1 MIERVK
7 SAMVGLGAGW
17 VLVLMLVLSVV
28 SLAIM
33 LERAWLYWSLRD
45 DVPTLMRDLGRLL
58 RGGDLDGARKR
69 LEASPSAEAAVVIA
83 GIVEAG
89 MGAEA
94 AEEAMLGA
102 SALQKLKLEKR
113 LTFLGTLGNNAPF
126 IGLLGTVIG
135 IVGAFD
141 ELGKQKNA
149 TMTAAATQVAPEA
162 VMTNISEALVATA
175 VGLLVAIPAVAA
187 FNWFQRIV
195 RATLANTEA
204 LSHVLLAHLK
214 ATGTAGADVEAAIE
228 TAAARGDR
236 ASKASKSRSPRRTR
250 TTTDGWRRSRRPERR
265 DHGDQRHPA
274 GRHHARSPHH
284 LHGDGEA
291 HRLEVGAARSAE
303 GGVGLGHPDGLQHRA
318 RRRRHHADRLAR
330 RPNDDAILAQAKAAR
345 EKNPEL
351 RAIIKADSSVP
362 HGRVIHVLDLLEA
375 GAGREDR
382 LRCLARSTRAC
393 RAPRRRPPRRLPP
406 K

>member
-7 SAMVGLGAGW
+7 SAMVGLGPGW

-89 MGAEA
+89 MGSEA

-102 SALQKLKLEKR
+102 TGLQKLKLEKR

-195 RATLANTEA
+195 RATLANTDA
-204 LSHVLLAHLK
+204 LSHVLLAHLR
-214 ATGTAGADVEAAIE
+214 ATGEGGANVEDAM
-228 TAAARGDR
+228 TAAAGHAERPSR
-236 ASKASKSRSPRRTR
+236 APSK
-250 TTTDGWRRSRRPERR
+250 
-265 DHGDQRHPA
+265 
-274 GRHHARSPHH
+274 
-284 LHGDGEA
+284 
-291 HRLEVGAARSAE
+291 AARSKDAE
-303 GGVGLGHPDGLQHRA
+303 
-318 RRRRHHADRLAR
+318 
-330 RPNDDAILAQAKAAR
+330 
-345 EKNPEL
+345 
-351 RAIIKADSSVP
+351 
-362 HGRVIHVLDLLEA
+362 
-375 GAGREDR
+375 
-382 LRCLARSTRAC
+382 
-393 RAPRRRPPRRLPP
+393 
-406 K
+406 